1 MEGRQRRSFMDDYK
15 RQAVDLVASS
25 SRSIGSA
32 AALDR
37 DLCRSSDM
45 RFRFIEDRRADYP
58 VTILCDVL
66 GVSPAGYY
74 AWRSRRRASDPR
86 PTVRSLTTSSRSIAT
101 PADAMAARAS
111 MPS

>member
-1 MEGRQRRSFMDDYK
+1 
-15 RQAVDLVASS
+15 
-25 SRSIGSA
+25 
-32 AALDR
+32 
-37 DLCRSSDM
+37 M

-74 AWRSRRRASDPR
+74 AWRSRPESE
-86 PTVRSLTTSSRSIAT
+86 RSAANRELVEDGSIAI